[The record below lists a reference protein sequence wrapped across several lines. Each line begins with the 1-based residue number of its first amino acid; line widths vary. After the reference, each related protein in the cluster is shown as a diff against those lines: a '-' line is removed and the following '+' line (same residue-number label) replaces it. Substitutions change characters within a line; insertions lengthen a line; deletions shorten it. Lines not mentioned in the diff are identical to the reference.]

1 MAKPP
6 QESRQ
11 KPAPRPT
18 ADADGAKFFAKED
31 GGYRRSMDSGMGAG
45 SAPPPA
51 AKSSHMGP
59 PPQRRPPAQKTKPQ
73 QKPKASQPKAPKSK
87 APAKPMDMSTP
98 KDVSK
103 ALAETV
109 VGAFVD
115 RLKNEAN
122 AKGGRLT
129 VHDIETMQVEFDRQT
144 MALRGMF
151 EKSFEIYVKANE
163 RAVWDQQRNYPFD
176 RLMVKKFSHLF
187 KEGDQLGKDDIS
199 RRMLP
204 GFFVALGMML
214 GPDVVEEFQEK
225 CRRIVERVRAGGKG
239 VFNWD
244 DVYNDNEGKAV
255 SIDAEIAIAGHFQDY
270 KKRADWFINL
280 VNGHMAAPDASAHP
294 NVINWTLTDAGF
306 KKFAQVLLGDLRK
319 QFSTDAGKLQITK
332 RHGAETCANL
342 FDILEQLK

>member
-1 MAKPP
+1 MAKAP
-6 QESRQ
+6 QETRQ
-11 KPAPRPT
+11 KPAQRST
-18 ADADGAKFFAKED
+18 ADAGDAQFFSKDDGS
-31 GGYRRSMDSGMGAG
+31 YRRSQEGGMGAG
-45 SAPPPA
+45 TVPPPA
-51 AKSSHMGP
+51 TKASHMGP
-59 PPQRRPPAQKTKPQ
+59 PPQRRPPAQKQNKKAQQRPQPQ
-73 QKPKASQPKAPKSK
+73 QKQK
-87 APAKPMDMSTP
+87 APAKPLDMSTP

-176 RLMVKKFSHLF
+176 RVMVKKFSHLF
-187 KEGDQLGKDDIS
+187 KDGDQLGKDDIC

-280 VNGHMAAPDASAHP
+280 INGHMAAPDPSAHP
-294 NVINWTLTDAGF
+294 NVVNWTLSEAGF
-306 KKFAQVLLGDLRK
+306 KKFAQALLGDLRK
-319 QFSTDAGKLQITK
+319 QFQTDAGKLQITK

-342 FDILEQLK
+342 YDILEQIK